1 MKQNELKE
9 ALRDYKELPAV
20 QKLSPEDK
28 VRIEKQPKLV
38 SRFYDLVT
46 SFYEFGWGA
55 TFHFSPRRPGE
66 NLLAS
71 QRRHDEDLAKLLRL
85 KPGMKVADIG
95 CGIAGPLVTIARA
108 SGAAITGI
116 NFNVQQHAKG
126 TDRIRRAGL
135 SNTCT
140 ILYADYMNVPLPDDT
155 FDAVYSFEA
164 ICHAPN
170 KKLAFVELYRLLKPG
185 GEAAVVDWALTDLYD
200 ENNHRHEELRTQIEA
215 SNATPELPKF
225 REYLD
230 AVQSA
235 GFEVVHSEDQQAVN
249 GNPNTPWY
257 IALQGRDLSVSSLAR
272 IPAGRAIIA
281 TSLRL
286 LEALKIVP
294 TATTET
300 ALFLNVA
307 ADALVAAGEL
317 GIFTP
322 SFLVHA
328 RKPM

>member
-1 MKQNELKE
+1 MKRNNLKE
-9 ALRDYKELPAV
+9 AIRDYHELSAV
-20 QKLSPEDK
+20 QNLSKEDS
-28 VRIEKQPKLV
+28 VRIDQQPKLV

-55 TFHFSPRRPGE
+55 TFHFSPRRSGE
-66 NLLAS
+66 NLRTS
-71 QRRHDEDLAKLLRL
+71 QSRHDEDLGKLLRL

-95 CGIAGPLVTIARA
+95 CGIAGPLVTIGRA

-116 NFNVQQHAKG
+116 NFNKQQHTKG

-135 SNTCT
+135 SSTCT

-155 FDAVYSFEA
+155 FDAAYSFEA

-170 KKLAFVELYRLLKPG
+170 RRLAFVELYRLLKPG
-185 GEAAVVDWALTDLYD
+185 GEAAIVDWALTDLYD
-200 ENNHRHEELRTQIEA
+200 EHNRQHEEIRTQIEA
-215 SNATPELPKF
+215 TNATPDLPKF
-225 REYLD
+225 GEYLD
-230 AVQSA
+230 SVQSA
-235 GFEVVHSEDQQAVN
+235 GFEVIHSEDQQAEN
-249 GNPNTPWY
+249 GNPSTPWFM
-257 IALQGRDLSVSSLAR
+257 ALQGRDLSVSSLAR
-272 IPAGRAIIA
+272 IPAGRATIA
-281 TSLRL
+281 SSLRL
-286 LEALKIVP
+286 LEALKVVP
-294 TATTET
+294 PATTET

-328 RKPM
+328 RKPN